1 MSIIQSSKIIQFIIL
16 NQIFVC
22 YISSFIHKSF
32 TQILHFNT
40 MSFLYTFDSASEL
53 IHTITRVI
61 FLFFITKISFKKFKN
76 TYILASVS
84 LVFTTGIFLF
94 CQLINF
100 NFLFCFSWIINRIC
114 VGIISAT
121 RDYIMYREIYRSNL
135 NIPLIKVLKSFGN
148 IMTLLSIIFLY
159 EQYITTGFCL
169 LVTSLFNLQIS
180 LYTVKILEKN
190 NKENTESYQ
199 KDKEEQNSV
208 TNKVNIKSALI
219 VMTVM
224 TLISSNLLSDQL
236 IYVEIGSDLGFKL
249 KFLGQTVIGLLYAFI
264 LKNNVYASASFG
276 LIASI
281 SYLLIVLGSYY
292 LKLLGIVMYGLIYT
306 IKNTSYLTIPK
317 YLTKYNQNYQ
327 AIAFIFESLVTFISS
342 LFFERYLLSK
352 YLFNKSQSYIIYSVI
367 GLIGWIIAMFIISS
381 VKKSKNKSEINN
393 SFNQDNNINK
403 K

>member
-1 MSIIQSSKIIQFIIL
+1 MSIIQNNKIIQFIIL

-40 MSFLYTFDSASEL
+40 MGFLYTFDSASEL

-61 FLFFITKISFKKFKN
+61 FLFFITKITFSKFKN
-76 TYILASVS
+76 TYIIASVS
-84 LVFTTGIFLF
+84 LVFTTIIFLF
-94 CQLINF
+94 CQYVSF
-100 NFLFCFSWIINRIC
+100 NFLFCFSWIVNRIC

-159 EQYITTGFCL
+159 EKYVTTGFCL
-169 LVTSLFNLQIS
+169 LLTSIFNLQIS
-180 LYTVKILEKN
+180 LLTVKMLENYNSENLKEYANIGN
-190 NKENTESYQ
+190 NN
-199 KDKEEQNSV
+199 V
-208 TNKVNIKSALI
+208 TNKLNIKSAILVI
-219 VMTVM
+219 LVM

-249 KFLGQTVIGLLYAFI
+249 KFLGQTVIGLVYAFV

-276 LIASI
+276 LIASV
-281 SYLLIVLGSYY
+281 SYLLIVLGTRY
-292 LKLLGIVMYGLIYT
+292 LKFLGIIMYGLIYT

-342 LFFERYLLSK
+342 LVFERYLLSK
-352 YLFNKSQSYIIYSVI
+352 YLFSKSQCYIIYACLGFVT
-367 GLIGWIIAMFIISS
+367 WIITMLIIGF
-381 VKKSKNKSEINN
+381 VKKPVCTIN
-393 SFNQDNNINK
+393 NNINNNMNEK
-403 K
+403 SK